1 MEDTLHAKISRSVV
15 AIRVSDK
22 ERVHTD
28 VVLPNN
34 KKVVIHTD
42 EIHCYEEI
50 VTIRCLNPTQGQACG
65 FEDLV
70 GITLCEHIQE
80 HEEVHTYCS
89 QVKYKMLVPGSILLV
104 EDETFDHNCGA
115 DQYTEC
121 GAPVINEAGHLVGMC
136 TSSYGGY
143 LTALNVRSIAQ
154 KIEATKNRVYE
165 SVEAAVQHVNEWR
178 VHRTK
183 FTSASPLTIFPS
195 IKGFVRGW
203 GRCVLI
209 NMAVGCCVEEG
220 NFNFRY
226 L

>member
-1 MEDTLHAKISRSVV
+1 MEGTLHAKISRSVV

-28 VVLPNN
+28 GIVIAANSDLAYVIAHARLFERYENNPVTVVLPNN
-34 KKVVIHTD
+34 KEVVINTD

-80 HEEVHTYCS
+80 HEDVHTYCS

-104 EDETFDHNCGA
+104 EDATFDHNCGA

-121 GAPVINEAGHLVGMC
+121 GAPVVNEAGHLVGMC
-136 TSSYGGY
+136 TSSYEGY
-143 LTALNVRSIAQ
+143 VTALNVRSIAQ
-154 KIEATKNRVYE
+154 KIEATENRVYE
-165 SVEAAVQHVNEWR
+165 SVEAAVQHVNE
-178 VHRTK
+178 VVANGVQYSH
-183 FTSASPLTIFPS
+183 L
-195 IKGFVRGW
+195 
-203 GRCVLI
+203 
-209 NMAVGCCVEEG
+209 
-220 NFNFRY
+220 
-226 L
+226 